1 MGITFSRCQ
10 DLHSFLL
17 WPRAWTNKSQ
27 NKPISDFSEQH
38 LTCNLYKWFFPL
50 IIVFWFFKI
59 SLPHWAGTILGDSN
73 GVMLVVTDRLDIAQ
87 DFISLQ
93 PFHRKNIAVMAEVHC
108 CTYSFL
114 FKRHDTKHVKYKKP
128 SRLVA
133 AETSL
138 KMAFH
143 VNDLPFGERILG
155 SSCINETRLLVI
167 SLGPPCPH
175 HGASHPPTF
184 CLKFAISPL
193 PIWSVDMSQFTSF
206 DIWMTSPRAEGT
218 FLTTLL
224 RIHVQFKN

>member
-10 DLHSFLL
+10 DLYSFLL
-17 WPRAWTNKSQ
+17 WPRAWTDKSQ

-38 LTCNLYKWFFPL
+38 LTCNLYKWIFPL

-155 SSCINETRLLVI
+155 SSCIDETRLLVI
-167 SLGPPCPH
+167 SLGPPSWCIT
-175 HGASHPPTF
+175 PTHLLSQI
-184 CLKFAISPL
+184 CNFAAANMICRHVTIHL
-193 PIWSVDMSQFTSF
+193 IWYMNDVTARWRHIFDDVAQNTRSV
-206 DIWMTSPRAEGT
+206 
-218 FLTTLL
+218 
-224 RIHVQFKN
+224 